1 MRAYPPA
8 RDWRRG
14 VPLRNAVIEPLLD
27 PPDYGDPRCNRC
39 GELDEEHTGDRMDIC
54 PRRIA

>member
-1 MRAYPPA
+1 MRA

-14 VPLRNAVIEPLLD
+14 VPLSD

-39 GELDEEHTGDRMDIC
+39 GELDEEHLGNRFPIC